1 MTESRATIHEVLDQ
15 TVLRHGD
22 LPAMRAKRGDT
33 WQTTTWRQY
42 REQAHLAGRG
52 FLRLGLSRGQGV
64 VILGFNRP
72 EWFLSDVGAIAAGGV
87 PAGIYT
93 TSSADQ
99 CRYIAR
105 HAEAA
110 VAVVEN
116 REYLAT
122 FLEIWDDLPDLQAVV
137 LMEGEPDP
145 RQTQRVV
152 SWARLLELG
161 REVRQ
166 EELDRRIAAQRP
178 DDLATLIYTSGTTGP
193 PKGVML
199 SHHNVTW
206 VTRRVVEAFE
216 VEPGES
222 LISYLPLS
230 HIAEQLLSLH
240 IPMAAGGCSWFARSL
255 ETLRDDL
262 ADVRPGFFFAVPR
275 VWEKMQTAIEQA
287 GASQPGW
294 KRKIAGWARRVGREK
309 IEREQRGEAPPW
321 SYELARKLVFSKV
334 RQRLGLDRAR
344 ILATSTAPIAR
355 ETLDFFAGLDMPLL
369 EVYGMSECTGP
380 TTLSVPGDYRL
391 GSVGRAIPGTELV
404 TAADGEILMRGPHV
418 FLGYSKNAEATA
430 ETLDGQGWLHSGDV
444 GRIDDDGFVYVTD
457 RKKDL
462 LITSGGKNV
471 APQNLES
478 RLKLLPVVTQA
489 VAVGDRRKFIAALV
503 ALDPQRVPAEA
514 KAAGSPA
521 ATSEEASRC
530 ERFLAHLML
539 QVEEKVN
546 PGLARYESIK
556 KLAILPRELSVEEG
570 ELTPTLK
577 VKRRVV
583 EERWA
588 GLIEGL
594 YR

>member
-22 LPAMRAKRGDT
+22 LPAMRAKHGGEWR
-33 WQTTTWRQY
+33 TTTWRQY

-206 VTRRVVEAFE
+206 VTRRVRYENGDEAQYLDLAFRCRYLGGDPRPVDGEASE
-216 VEPGES
+216 VAWFPLEGMPPMGDEMAARVRYALAEEGPAYFS
-222 LISYLPLS
+222 REPLS
-230 HIAEQLLSLH
+230 WN
-240 IPMAAGGCSWFARSL
+240 G
-255 ETLRDDL
+255 
-262 ADVRPGFFFAVPR
+262 
-275 VWEKMQTAIEQA
+275 
-287 GASQPGW
+287 
-294 KRKIAGWARRVGREK
+294 
-309 IEREQRGEAPPW
+309 
-321 SYELARKLVFSKV
+321 
-334 RQRLGLDRAR
+334 
-344 ILATSTAPIAR
+344 
-355 ETLDFFAGLDMPLL
+355 
-369 EVYGMSECTGP
+369 
-380 TTLSVPGDYRL
+380 
-391 GSVGRAIPGTELV
+391 
-404 TAADGEILMRGPHV
+404 
-418 FLGYSKNAEATA
+418 
-430 ETLDGQGWLHSGDV
+430 
-444 GRIDDDGFVYVTD
+444 
-457 RKKDL
+457 
-462 LITSGGKNV
+462 
-471 APQNLES
+471 
-478 RLKLLPVVTQA
+478 
-489 VAVGDRRKFIAALV
+489 
-503 ALDPQRVPAEA
+503 
-514 KAAGSPA
+514 
-521 ATSEEASRC
+521 
-530 ERFLAHLML
+530 
-539 QVEEKVN
+539 
-546 PGLARYESIK
+546 
-556 KLAILPRELSVEEG
+556 
-570 ELTPTLK
+570 
-577 VKRRVV
+577 
-583 EERWA
+583 
-588 GLIEGL
+588 
-594 YR
+594 